1 MAYRLYRFGA
11 TQLLPFGDS
20 QDDVAGGDVQS
31 DGVEVAGGVT
41 HYAYGDA
48 IIPLRRHTINHTG
61 IYSVDVRTNVDGL
74 AGLLGQRLQLWRMRE
89 VDSSLQ
95 WKYARLTS
103 FRWRRSVDQSLH
115 AEVDCEFQAEG
126 NWKTV
131 STSLFTR
138 TGTGTRT
145 VTNGGTAHVW
155 NGSFY
160 FTAASTATQTFTSVQ
175 ADAGVNWTW
184 SGLMT
189 SGHQLRVDSGAWAVT
204 NNGVD
209 AYGAFTINSGH
220 SGQRLLVY
228 PPGTFTWTCTL
239 SAGSGTFNFELYQEW
254 I

>member
-1 MAYRLYRFGA
+1 MSYRLYRFGA

-41 HYAYGDA
+41 HYAYGDG

-61 IYSVDVRTNVDGL
+61 IYSADVRTNVDGL
-74 AGLLGQRLQLWRMRE
+74 AGLLGQRLKLWRMRE

-95 WKYARLTS
+95 WKYARLTRV
-103 FRWRRSVDQSLH
+103 RWQRPVVQSLH
-115 AEVDCEFQAEG
+115 AEVDCVFDAEG
-126 NWKTV
+126 NWK
-131 STSLFTR
+131 SSGMSSFAR

-155 NGSFY
+155 DGAFY
-160 FTAASTATQTFTSVQ
+160 FTAASNATQTFTIVQ
-175 ADAGVNWTW
+175 ADIGVNLTW
-184 SGLMT
+184 SGSMT
-189 SGHQLRVDSGAWAVT
+189 SGHQLRIDAGAWACT
-204 NNGVD
+204 NNGAD
-209 AYGAFTINSGH
+209 AYGTLTINSGH
-220 SGQRLLVY
+220 SAQRLLVY
-228 PPGTFTWTCTL
+228 PPGTYTWTCTL